1 MKKIILT
8 IVVFISTLQL
18 ISQKT
23 HKCSFY
29 GKGFHGK
36 KTASGEI
43 FNKNNFT
50 CASTKLYKL
59 GTKLLVTN
67 IKNKKSV
74 IVRVTDRGNFAK
86 YGRTLDLAEAA
97 FKKISNTK
105 NGIVTCKIEI
115 I

>member
-8 IVVFISTLQL
+8 IAVFISTLQL
-18 ISQKT
+18 ISQKI

-43 FNKNNFT
+43 FNKNTFT

-67 IKNKKSV
+67 IKNGKSV

-97 FKKISNTK
+97 FRKLSSTK
-105 NGIVTCKIEI
+105 VGVINCTIQIV
-115 I
+115 